1 VACKAALLVRVA
13 ILFYVEP
20 STFNFD
26 DGRIVGKELGA

>member
-1 VACKAALLVRVA
+1 VACRAALLVGVA

-26 DGRIVGKELGA
+26 DGCIVGKQLGA